1 MAPIAPWTLHDLR
14 RTLRTGQGR
23 LGVRP
28 DIAERVQNHISSRT
42 EVEDIYDLN
51 LYLPELR
58 NAMELW
64 ERHISSLLEAKLAA

>member
-1 MAPIAPWTLHDLR
+1 
-14 RTLRTGQGR
+14 

-28 DIAERVQNHISSRT
+28 DIAERVLNHISSRT

-58 NAMELW
+58 NAMEFW
-64 ERHISSLLEAKLAA
+64 ERHISSIFETKLAA